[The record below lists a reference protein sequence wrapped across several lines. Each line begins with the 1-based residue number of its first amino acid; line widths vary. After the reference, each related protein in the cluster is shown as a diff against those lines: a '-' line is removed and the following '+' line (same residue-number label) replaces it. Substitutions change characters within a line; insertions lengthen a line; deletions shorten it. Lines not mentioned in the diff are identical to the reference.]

1 MHNEGCNIGFFDTTI
16 RYNSS
21 RIKEE
26 LRLTKDVIEVLDV
39 FLRSLSSD
47 NKGEWK
53 MIWLEK
59 WSTNPELG
67 EKME

>member
-1 MHNEGCNIGFFDTTI
+1 LDFDLIDDIIVFLDVHNEGCNIGFFDTTI

-39 FLRSLSSD
+39 FLRSLSSN
-47 NKGEWK
+47 NKGE
-53 MIWLEK
+53 
-59 WSTNPELG
+59 
-67 EKME
+67 